1 MYNRVIVPQAQ
12 QYFETNLHM
21 SQKNKEEELLLQ
33 NLRVRTLQ
41 QAEDSQKRMRFEWR
55 KSLDQGYNKDI
66 QAKNLKAR
74 EEKKEY
80 LDGPTTLKEL

>member
-1 MYNRVIVPQAQ
+1 
-12 QYFETNLHM
+12 
-21 SQKNKEEELLLQ
+21 
-33 NLRVRTLQ
+33 
-41 QAEDSQKRMRFEWR
+41 MRFEWR

>member
-12 QYFETNLHM
+12 QYFEKNLHM